1 MIWPSNLVNT
11 SLFYALH
18 DTSPTNPSETN
29 GWKIGRYRWFFY
41 VFLGSF
47 LWYWFPGYLA
57 QFLSTFAF
65 VTWIK
70 PNDVVINQLFGGS
83 TGLSLLPITFDWT
96 IVTGYIFSPLMAP
109 WHAIA
114 NTLIGVV
121 VFFWFTTIAVHYSGL
136 WYAPYLPISDS
147 QSYDNTG
154 SVYNVTKIL
163 TPELT
168 LDLTKYEAYSPLF
181 LSTTFSL
188 TYGLSFA
195 AISAVIVH
203 TALFHA
209 REIWSK
215 VRAAHNEEEED
226 VHFRLMKKYREVPSW
241 WYHAVLVLMTAA
253 SLVCVLAF
261 DTHLS
266 WWAFFLALGISFA
279 WSIPIGMIQ
288 AVTNIQMGLN
298 VFTGMFSDNP
308 SPMRPCIML
317 THVAEFI
324 VGYAQP
330 GKPLAMMMFKTYG
343 YITMAQALGFV
354 ADLKLGHYMKIPP
367 RTMFA
372 AQSVATLY
380 SCAVQVFVLEWGL
393 TNIPN
398 VCTEDQANK
407 FTCPNGRVFFN
418 ASIIWGLIGP
428 QRIFSPG
435 SIYASL
441 LWFWPVGA
449 LLPLAIYFAAR
460 AWPRSPIRYL
470 NAPVIL
476 GGAGSIPPATPLNYL
491 SWGAIGFVFNSVI
504 RSRYRGWWSRYNYL
518 TSAGL
523 DVGLALSTILI
534 FFALTMTNTQAPQWW
549 GNTVVSSTLDAN
561 YDAIQSVVP
570 EGQIFGPPVGTW

>member
-18 DTSPTNPSETN
+18 DTSPTNPAETN
-29 GWKIGRYRWFFY
+29 GWKIGRYRWFCY

-47 LWYWFPGYLA
+47 VWYWFPGFLA

-65 VTWIK
+65 VTWLK
-70 PNDVVINQLFGGS
+70 PNDVIINQLFGGS

-96 IVTGYIFSPLMAP
+96 VVTGYIFSPLMAP

-121 VFFWFTTIAVHYSGL
+121 IFFWFTTMAVHYSGG
-136 WYAPYLPISDS
+136 WFAAYLPISDS

-163 TPELT
+163 TPELE

-215 VRAAHNEEEED
+215 VREAQSNEDDED
-226 VHFRLMKKYREVPSW
+226 VHFRLMKKYREVPAW
-241 WYHAVLVLMTAA
+241 WYHVVLVLMTAA
-253 SLVCVLAF
+253 SLVCVLAY

-298 VFTGMFSDNP
+298 VFTGMHFHPP
-308 SPMRPCIML
+308 S
-317 THVAEFI
+317 
-324 VGYAQP
+324 
-330 GKPLAMMMFKTYG
+330 
-343 YITMAQALGFV
+343 
-354 ADLKLGHYMKIPP
+354 
-367 RTMFA
+367 
-372 AQSVATLY
+372 S
-380 SCAVQVFVLEWGL
+380 
-393 TNIPN
+393 
-398 VCTEDQANK
+398 
-407 FTCPNGRVFFN
+407 
-418 ASIIWGLIGP
+418 
-428 QRIFSPG
+428 
-435 SIYASL
+435 
-441 LWFWPVGA
+441 A
-449 LLPLAIYFAAR
+449 LLIPLRIHRGLCSTWQTACDDDVQNLR
-460 AWPRSPIRYL
+460 LHHHGTSPRIRCRPQTRPL
-470 NAPVIL
+470 HEN
-476 GGAGSIPPATPLNYL
+476 PATYHVLHSNRGHRL
-491 SWGAIGFVFNSVI
+491 VLH
-504 RSRYRGWWSRYNYL
+504 RSDPRAR
-518 TSAGL
+518 
-523 DVGLALSTILI
+523 
-534 FFALTMTNTQAPQWW
+534 M
-549 GNTVVSSTLDAN
+549 
-561 YDAIQSVVP
+561 
-570 EGQIFGPPVGTW
+570 GPRQHPRRVHSHPSQ